1 MPEPVH
7 RRGVTRRLGK
17 RPPEEVLVEPEG
29 AAVRVAV
36 MQVHVCRLEVRRRNA
51 DALQQRRLEVRHVPR
66 EPRLNPVGVAFAQL
80 RRPGTV
86 ADVELARGIPLDS
99 PRQLLEL
106 DPDHRCSLRR
116 PRGIHR
122 RRLPDD
128 DRRLGRQQ
136 PALRLVHGPR
146 DAVEPRGEVDDRR
159 ASEPVVTGP
168 ARRLRQGQV
177 DLHLFAEGQD
187 WKIYEKFGAHLRTV
201 GDAAGVYFAVWAPNA
216 QRVSV
221 VGDFNNWD
229 GRVNPMR
236 KLVGSGVWELFLPG
250 IKQGAHYK
258 FEIRSQTGAV
268 LLKSDPFA
276 FFNQPG
282 KSTASL
288 IYDLERYAWNDGE
301 WMEARRKKN
310 WPQSPISI
318 YEVHLGSWR
327 RKTEERNRQL
337 SYLELADTLLP
348 YVLEMGYTHIEL
360 LPVAEHPFE
369 GSWGYQVTNY
379 YAPTSRFG
387 PPDDFR
393 HFVDKCHQAGV
404 GVIMDWVPA
413 HFPKDAH
420 ALAEFDGTDLYEHMD
435 PRQGEHQDWG
445 TLIFNYGRN
454 EVRNFLIG
462 NALFWFDKY
471 HVDGLRV
478 DAVASMLYL
487 DYSRKPGQ
495 WVPNVYGG
503 RENLDAIHFLKQFN
517 EVCYERFPGIITI
530 AEESTSWP
538 GVSRPTYLGG
548 LGFGFKWN
556 MGWMHDFLEYMSI
569 DPIYRKYHHG
579 NITFSLLYAFQENF
593 ILVLSHD
600 EVVYGKR
607 SLLSKMPGDEWQQFA
622 NLRMFLAWMYGQPG
636 KKLLFMGGEFGQWNE
651 WNHDTSLDWELL
663 QLPRHDGLRRLVQ
676 HLNYIYKSEPA
687 LWQFDDAYEGFDW
700 IDFHDA
706 DNSVVSFLRKSRG
719 GDIIA
724 FVVNATPV
732 VRYNYRLGIPE
743 PGLYREIINTDGETY
758 GGSNVGNLGVVQ
770 SENVPWMG
778 REHSILIHLPP
789 LATLAFKLERLS

>member
-1 MPEPVH
+1 MKAFEIAGVPRDEVY
-7 RRGVTRRLGK
+7 RFVRGVHSDPFSVLGPHK
-17 RPPEEVLVEPEG
+17 
-29 AAVRVAV
+29 
-36 MQVHVCRLEVRRRNA
+36 
-51 DALQQRRLEVRHVPR
+51 
-66 EPRLNPVGVAFAQL
+66 VGD
-80 RRPGTV
+80 
-86 ADVELARGIPLDS
+86 DVEIRAFRPDTRAIGIVLD
-99 PRQLLEL
+99 R
-106 DPDHRCSLRR
+106 DPDKPIATERIDEEGFFCATVPGVERDVPYHLRIVKLD
-116 PRGIHR
+116 GSE
-122 RRLPDD
+122 
-128 DRRLGRQQ
+128 
-136 PALRLVHGPR
+136 ALTR
-146 DAVEPRGEVDDRR
+146 DAYQY
-159 ASEPVVTGP
+159 GP
-168 ARRLRQGQV
+168 IMGDV
-177 DLHLFAEGQD
+177 DLHLFREGQH
-187 WKIYEKFGAHLRTV
+187 WKIYEKFGAHLRTI
-201 GDAAGVYFAVWAPNA
+201 GDATGVYFAVWAPNA

-221 VGDFNNWD
+221 VGDFNDWD

-236 KLVGSGVWELFLPG
+236 KLLGAGVWELFLPG
-250 IKQGAHYK
+250 MKQGAHYK
-258 FEIRSQTGAV
+258 FEIRTQTGAV
-268 LLKSDPFA
+268 RLKSDPFA
-276 FFNQPG
+276 FFNQHG

-288 IYDLERYAWNDGE
+288 VYDLERYTWSDAD

-327 RKTEERNRQL
+327 RKEGNGQL
-337 SYLELADTLLP
+337 TYLELADTLLP
-348 YVLEMGYTHIEL
+348 YVLDMGYTHIEL

-387 PPDDFR
+387 PPDDLR
-393 HFVDKCHQAGV
+393 HFIDKCHQAGI

-462 NALFWFDKY
+462 SALFWLDKY
-471 HVDGLRV
+471 HIDGLRV

-495 WVPNVYGG
+495 WIPNVYGG
-503 RENLDAIHFLKQFN
+503 RENLDAIYFLKRFN
-517 EVCYERFPGIITI
+517 EVCYERFPGIITV
-530 AEESTSWP
+530 AEESTAWP
-538 GVSRPTYLGG
+538 GVTRPTYLGG

-556 MGWMHDFLEYMSI
+556 MGWMHDFLHYMSI
-569 DPIYRKYHHG
+569 DPIYRRYHHG
-579 NITFSLLYAFQENF
+579 NITFSLLYAFHENF

-600 EVVYGKR
+600 EIVYGKR
-607 SLLSKMPGDEWQQFA
+607 SLLSKMPGDEWQKFA

-651 WNHDTSLDWELL
+651 WNHDTQLDWELL

-676 HLNYIYKSEPA
+676 HLNYTYKNEPA
-687 LWQFDDAYEGFDW
+687 LWQLDDTYDGFDW

-706 DNSVVSFLRKSRG
+706 ENSVVSFLRKSRE
-719 GDIIA
+719 GDIVA

-732 VRYNYRLGIPE
+732 VRYNYRLGVPE
-743 PGLYREIINTDGETY
+743 SGFYREIINTDGETY
-758 GGSNVGNLGVVQ
+758 GGSNVGNLGGVQ
-770 SENVPWMG
+770 SEASQWMG
-778 REHSILIHLPP
+778 REHSIVIHLPP
-789 LATLAFKLERLS
+789 LVTLAFRLEK

>member
-1 MPEPVH
+1 MKAFEI
-7 RRGVTRRLGK
+7 GG
-17 RPPEEVLVEPEG
+17 
-29 AAVRVAV
+29 
-36 MQVHVCRLEVRRRNA
+36 
-51 DALQQRRLEVRHVPR
+51 VPR
-66 EPRLNPVGVAFAQL
+66 DEVGRFV
-80 RRPGTV
+80 
-86 ADVELARGIPLDS
+86 
-99 PRQLLEL
+99 
-106 DPDHRCSLRR
+106 
-116 PRGIHR
+116 RGIHADPFR
-122 RRLPDD
+122 VLGPHQIGDDLEIRVFRPDARVVEIVLDREPDKPIAAERAHEEGFFCATIPSASRDLPY
-128 DRRLGRQQ
+128 R
-136 PALRLVHGPR
+136 LRLTARDGSQQLTRDPYQYGPIM
-146 DAVEPRGEVDDRR
+146 GE
-159 ASEPVVTGP
+159 
-168 ARRLRQGQV
+168 V
-177 DLHLFAEGQD
+177 DLHLFAEGQH

-201 GDAAGVYFAVWAPNA
+201 GDAVGVYFAVWAPNA

-221 VGDFNNWD
+221 VGDFNDWD

-236 KLVGSGVWELFLPG
+236 KLIGSGVWELFLPG

-258 FEIRSQTGAV
+258 FEICSQTGVV

-276 FFNQPG
+276 FFNQHG
-282 KSTASL
+282 KSTASMV
-288 IYDLERYAWNDGE
+288 YDLERYAWNDTA

-327 RKTEERNRQL
+327 RKAEERNRQL
-337 SYLELADTLLP
+337 SYLELANTLIP

-360 LPVAEHPFE
+360 LPITEHPFE

-387 PPDDFR
+387 TPDEFR
-393 HFVDKCHQAGV
+393 HFIDKCHQVGI

-420 ALAEFDGTDLYEHMD
+420 ALAEFDGTHLYEHLD
-435 PRQGEHQDWG
+435 PRQGEQQDWG
-445 TLIFNYGRN
+445 TLIFNFGRN

-462 NALFWFDKY
+462 NALFWLDKY
-471 HVDGLRV
+471 HIDGLRV

-495 WVPNVYGG
+495 WIPNVYGG
-503 RENLDAIHFLKQFN
+503 RENLDAIYFLKRFN
-517 EVCYERFPGIITI
+517 EVCYDRFPGIITI
-530 AEESTSWP
+530 AEESTAWP

-607 SLLSKMPGDEWQQFA
+607 SLLWKMPGDEWQRFA

-663 QLPRHDGLRRLVQ
+663 KLPRHDGLRRLVQ
-676 HLNYIYKSEPA
+676 HLNYVYKSEPA
-687 LWQFDDAYEGFDW
+687 LWQLDDTYKGFDW

-706 DNSVVSFLRKSRG
+706 DNSVVSFFRKSREG
-719 GDIIA
+719 EIVV

-732 VRYNYRLGIPE
+732 VRYNYRLGIPA
-743 PGLYREIINTDGETY
+743 PGFYREIINTDGETY
-758 GGSNVGNLGVVQ
+758 GGSNVGNLGGVHG
-770 SENVPWMG
+770 EAREWMG

-789 LATLAFKLERLS
+789 LATVAFKLEK

>member
-1 MPEPVH
+1 MPE
-7 RRGVTRRLGK
+7 
-17 RPPEEVLVEPEG
+17 
-29 AAVRVAV
+29 
-36 MQVHVCRLEVRRRNA
+36 NA
-51 DALQQRRLEVRHVPR
+51 TK
-66 EPRLNPVGVAFAQL
+66 AFEIAGL
-80 RRPGTV
+80 
-86 ADVELARGIPLDS
+86 
-99 PRQLLEL
+99 
-106 DPDHRCSLRR
+106 
-116 PRGIHR
+116 
-122 RRLPDD
+122 
-128 DRRLGRQQ
+128 
-136 PALRLVHGPR
+136 PR
-146 DAVEPRGEVDDRR
+146 DEVSRFVAGNHADPFRVLGPHRVGDDLEIRVFRPDARTVDIVLDREAEKPIAAERIQQDGFFCAIVPGAPRDLPYCLRITGLDGSQHQTRDPYQYGPIMGE
-159 ASEPVVTGP
+159 
-168 ARRLRQGQV
+168 V
-177 DLHLFAEGQD
+177 DLHLFAEGQH
-187 WKIYEKFGAHLRTV
+187 WKIYDKFGAHLRTI
-201 GDAAGVYFAVWAPNA
+201 GDAVGVYFAVWAPNA

-221 VGDFNNWD
+221 VGDFNNWN

-236 KLVGSGVWELFLPG
+236 RLIGSGVWELFVPG

-288 IYDLERYAWNDGE
+288 IYDLERYTWNDGE

-327 RKTEERNRQL
+327 RKTEEAPPASLREAAAATGNRQL
-337 SYLELADTLLP
+337 SYLELAEELLQ

-393 HFVDKCHQAGV
+393 HFVDKCHQAGI

-420 ALAEFDGTDLYEHMD
+420 ALAEFDGTHLYEHLD
-435 PRQGEHQDWG
+435 PRQGEQQDWG
-445 TLIFNYGRN
+445 TLIFNFGRN

-462 NALFWFDKY
+462 NALFWLDRY
-471 HVDGLRV
+471 HIDGLRV

-495 WVPNVYGG
+495 WIPNVYGG
-503 RENLDAIHFLKQFN
+503 RENLDAIYFLKRLN

-556 MGWMHDFLEYMSI
+556 MGWMHDFLNYMSI
-569 DPIYRKYHHG
+569 DPIYRRYHHG

-607 SLLSKMPGDEWQQFA
+607 SLLSKMPGDEWQKFA
-622 NLRMFLAWMYGQPG
+622 NLRLFLAWMYGQPG
-636 KKLLFMGGEFGQWNE
+636 KKLLFMGGEFGQRNE
-651 WNHDTSLDWELL
+651 WNHDTSLDWQLAS
-663 QLPRHDGLRRLVQ
+663 LPRHDGVRRLVQ
-676 HLNYIYKSEPA
+676 HLNYVYKSEPA
-687 LWQFDDAYEGFDW
+687 LWQLDDTYEGFDW

-706 DNSVVSFLRKSRG
+706 DNSVVSFLKKIAQWRYGSVRGERNAGCALQLSSRRSR
-719 GDIIA
+719 A
-724 FVVNATPV
+724 
-732 VRYNYRLGIPE
+732 
-743 PGLYREIINTDGETY
+743 GL
-758 GGSNVGNLGVVQ
+758 
-770 SENVPWMG
+770 
-778 REHSILIHLPP
+778 
-789 LATLAFKLERLS
+789 LS